1 MAVII
6 CSSNEEGPL
15 RCETKRVFCC
25 HTPLFWGAS
34 PLSVGLQIINPATVD
49 SPKGNN
55 RMGDDISFFSGIL
68 PSAGLIASHPEV
80 FSPMVKEILLSGK
93 RSQSL
98 GMVALLKDKPPSCRN
113 HVLPTQLS
121 VIPNSLTA
129 INMEKNCIHSLEET
143 RLLETPPENEGTK

>member
-25 HTPLFWGAS
+25 HTPLFWGAL

-55 RMGDDISFFSGIL
+55 RMGDYISFFSGIL
-68 PSAGLIASHPEV
+68 PSAGLVVSHPEV
-80 FSPMVKEILLSGK
+80 FPPMVKERKNTHENFAIYSIITTFADRKK
-93 RSQSL
+93 R
-98 GMVALLKDKPPSCRN
+98 RN
-113 HVLPTQLS
+113 
-121 VIPNSLTA
+121 
-129 INMEKNCIHSLEET
+129 ERRKET
-143 RLLETPPENEGTK
+143 S

>member
-25 HTPLFWGAS
+25 HTPLFLGGAL

-55 RMGDDISFFSGIL
+55 RMGDYISFFSGIL
-68 PSAGLIASHPEV
+68 PSAGLVVSHPEV
-80 FSPMVKEILLSGK
+80 FPPMVKERKNTHENFAIYSIITTF
-93 RSQSL
+93 
-98 GMVALLKDKPPSCRN
+98 ADRN
-113 HVLPTQLS
+113 
-121 VIPNSLTA
+121 
-129 INMEKNCIHSLEET
+129 ERRKET
-143 RLLETPPENEGTK
+143 S

>member
-25 HTPLFWGAS
+25 HTPLFLGGGVA
-34 PLSVGLQIINPATVD
+34 LSVGLQIINPATVD

-68 PSAGLIASHPEV
+68 PSAGLVVSHPEV
-80 FSPMVKEILLSGK
+80 FPPMVKERK
-93 RSQSL
+93 
-98 GMVALLKDKPPSCRN
+98 N
-113 HVLPTQLS
+113 THE
-121 VIPNSLTA
+121 NFA
-129 INMEKNCIHSLEET
+129 IYSIITTFADRKERRKERRKET
-143 RLLETPPENEGTK
+143 S

>member
-25 HTPLFWGAS
+25 HTPLFLGGAL

-55 RMGDDISFFSGIL
+55 RMGDYISFFSGIL
-68 PSAGLIASHPEV
+68 PSAGLIVSHPEV
-80 FSPMVKEILLSGK
+80 FPPMVKERK
-93 RSQSL
+93 
-98 GMVALLKDKPPSCRN
+98 N
-113 HVLPTQLS
+113 THE
-121 VIPNSLTA
+121 NFA
-129 INMEKNCIHSLEET
+129 IYSIITTFADRKERRKET
-143 RLLETPPENEGTK
+143 S

>member
-25 HTPLFWGAS
+25 HTPLFLGGAS

-68 PSAGLIASHPEV
+68 PSAGLVVSHPEV
-80 FSPMVKEILLSGK
+80 FPPMVKERKNTHENFAIYSIITTFADRKERRKKK
-93 RSQSL
+93 R
-98 GMVALLKDKPPSCRN
+98 N
-113 HVLPTQLS
+113 
-121 VIPNSLTA
+121 I
-129 INMEKNCIHSLEET
+129 IE
-143 RLLETPPENEGTK
+143 

>member
-25 HTPLFWGAS
+25 HTPLFWGAL

-68 PSAGLIASHPEV
+68 PSAGLVVSHPEV
-80 FSPMVKEILLSGK
+80 FPPMVKERKNTHENFAIYSIITTF
-93 RSQSL
+93 
-98 GMVALLKDKPPSCRN
+98 ADRN
-113 HVLPTQLS
+113 ERR
-121 VIPNSLTA
+121 N
-129 INMEKNCIHSLEET
+129 ERRKET
-143 RLLETPPENEGTK
+143 S

>member
-25 HTPLFWGAS
+25 HTPLFFGGAS

-55 RMGDDISFFSGIL
+55 RMGDDISFFFL
-68 PSAGLIASHPEV
+68 VYYRPLV
-80 FSPMVKEILLSGK
+80 LS
-93 RSQSL
+93 RHIQRFFPQS
-98 GMVALLKDKPPSCRN
+98 
-113 HVLPTQLS
+113 
-121 VIPNSLTA
+121 
-129 INMEKNCIHSLEET
+129 
-143 RLLETPPENEGTK
+143 